1 METSRF
7 KLKMII
13 INSYDTRKLLMLDF
27 YEDYDLCVSDENGKY
42 MT

>member
-13 INSYDTRKLLMLDF
+13 IKSYDTRKLLMLDF
-27 YEDYDLCVSDENGKY
+27 YEDYDLCVRDENGKY